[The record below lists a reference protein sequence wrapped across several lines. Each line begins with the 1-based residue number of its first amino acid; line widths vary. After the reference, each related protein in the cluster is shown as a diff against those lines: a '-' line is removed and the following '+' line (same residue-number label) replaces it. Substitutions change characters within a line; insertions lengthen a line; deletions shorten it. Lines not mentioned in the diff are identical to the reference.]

1 MGRKQIGCPNC
12 IGWTMPKKINRKSII
27 PAEAIASKIYH
38 IRGQKVMLDRDLAE
52 IYDVATKRL
61 NEQVRRNAKRFPD
74 DFMFQLTSKEKDEV
88 VAICDH
94 LSCLKYSKALPLAF
108 TEHGAIMAAS
118 ILNTQ
123 RAIDAGILVVRA
135 FIKMRQMIATH
146 IELASKLKK
155 LERELKNHDEN
166 FKIVFEAI
174 KQLLGEDEKPKVKI
188 GYIKEKRAAYG
199 KRSKNAQNN

>member
-1 MGRKQIGCPNC
+1 
-12 IGWTMPKKINRKSII
+12 MPKKAIQKSAI
-27 PAEAIASKIYH
+27 PAETIASKIYF

-52 IYDVATKRL
+52 LYGVATKRL

-74 DFMFQLTSKEKDEV
+74 DFMFQLTSEEKNEV

-94 LSCLKYSKALPLAF
+94 LSSLKYSKALPLAF

-135 FIKMRQMIATH
+135 FVKMRQMIVAH
-146 IELASKLKK
+146 FEMASKLKK
-155 LERELKNHDEN
+155 LEKQLKNHDEN
-166 FKIVFEAI
+166 FRIVFEAI
-174 KQLLGEDEKPKVKI
+174 KQLFDDEEKPIRKI
-188 GYIKEKRAAYG
+188 GYIKEKKASYG
-199 KRSKNAQNN
+199 KQTKKKKTKS

>member
-1 MGRKQIGCPNC
+1 MRKKAIQ
-12 IGWTMPKKINRKSII
+12 KSAI
-27 PAEAIASKIYH
+27 PAETIASKIYF

-52 IYDVATKRL
+52 LYGVATKRL

-74 DFMFQLTSKEKDEV
+74 DFMFQLTSEEKNEV

-94 LSCLKYSKALPLAF
+94 LSSLKYSKALPLAF

-135 FIKMRQMIATH
+135 FVKMRQMIVAH
-146 IELASKLKK
+146 FEMASKLKK
-155 LERELKNHDEN
+155 LEKQLKNHDEN
-166 FKIVFEAI
+166 FRIVFEAI
-174 KQLLGEDEKPKVKI
+174 KQLFDDEEKPIRKI
-188 GYIKEKRAAYG
+188 GYIKEKKASYG
-199 KRSKNAQNN
+199 KQTKKKKTKS